1 MPGKP
6 SSEKLPKKAYE
17 TELYRLQSE
26 LVKMQNWARAS
37 GARIAVVF
45 EGRDAAGKGGTITR
59 IMQYL
64 NPRFARIAA
73 LDKPTDL
80 ERTQWYFQRYVSR
93 LPAGGEIVLFDRSWY
108 NRAGVERV
116 MGFCTKEEY
125 ARFMHQCPI
134 FERMLVEDGVLLR
147 KYWFSVSDTE
157 QQARFESRL
166 DDPVRRWKLSPM
178 DLESVTRWEDYS
190 RAKDDMFTMT
200 DIPEAPW
207 YVVESDVKRRAR
219 INMIAH
225 LLSTIPY
232 HDVPEPKLKLPRRPA
247 STGYV
252 RTPLEM
258 QTFVPDHAAAL
269 LTSRRTNVCHDP
281 GAARPKVANSRQCGK
296 LVRVSNGELRQR
308 AAELGVSVSYWDWQG
323 REVIVS
329 DETLTAIVT
338 ALEDAPP
345 ANTAFAAPESVAPV
359 PAERSWGFAVQ
370 LYSLRSRGSW
380 GHGDLRDLAD
390 LATWSARD
398 LGAGFVLINPL
409 HAAEPLPPVSA
420 SPYLPMSRHW
430 VSPLYLRIEDIPEY
444 KDLSYPERRRLTVAS
459 QPLREASQTPALIDR
474 DAVWTAKRE
483 ALDMLRKVPLSD
495 ERQASFE
502 EFRARHGQALEH
514 WASWCALAEVHG
526 PDYRTWPSHLQDPRS
541 AQTEVRRG
549 DLAAQAEFHTWVQ
562 WLVASQV
569 EAAQAAARAAGMAIG
584 IIADLAIGAHPGGAD
599 AWAGQEF
606 FAKGFTV
613 GAPPDAFNQRGQDW
627 GLPPMHPRALASAGY
642 KPLADLVNANVS
654 LGGGLRID
662 HVMGL
667 SRLWWIPAGAPP
679 TEGAYVY
686 YDAPGTLGTL
696 AASAA
701 ATKSVVIGEDL
712 GTVEPWLRDAL
723 AARGVLGTMMLWFE
737 RGLSD
742 EPLAPQWWRAN
753 SLVTV
758 STHDVPPAAAFLSGS
773 QVTDRLN
780 LGLLTRSEA
789 EERAEA
795 DRTVNDWIG
804 ACVSQG
810 LLLAGRRPTADEF
823 TVALYGYL
831 AKTPAKLI
839 GVNLAEA
846 TGETR
851 SQNMPGTCDEYPNW
865 KLPLSGP
872 DGKPVLLEDLSTSVR
887 VRAVARAASG
897 A

>member
-1 MPGKP
+1 MG
-6 SSEKLPKKAYE
+6 EKLAKKAYE
-17 TELYRLQSE
+17 KELYRLQAE

-37 GARIAVVF
+37 GARIVVVF
-45 EGRDAAGKGGTITR
+45 EGRDAAGKGGTISR
-59 IMQYL
+59 INQYL
-64 NPRFARIAA
+64 NPRFARVAA
-73 LDKPTDL
+73 LDKPTDR
-80 ERTQWYFQRYVSR
+80 EKAQWYFQRYVAY
-93 LPAGGEIVLFDRSWY
+93 LPTAGEIVLFDRSWY
-108 NRAGVERV
+108 NRAGVEHV
-116 MGFCTKEEY
+116 MGFCTKQEY
-125 ARFMHQCPI
+125 SRFLHQCPI
-134 FERMLVEDGVLLR
+134 FERMLVEDGILLR

-178 DLESVTRWEDYS
+178 DLESINRWEDYS

-207 YVVESDVKRRAR
+207 YVVESDDKRRAR
-219 INMIAH
+219 VNMIAH
-225 LLSTIPY
+225 LLSTVPY

-252 RTPLEM
+252 RTPREM
-258 QTFVPDHAAAL
+258 QTFVPDHAAQL
-269 LTSRRTNVCHDP
+269 LPCGRPVRAGPVTA
-281 GAARPKVANSRQCGK
+281 GPKVANSRRCGK
-296 LVRVSNGELRQR
+296 LVRVSNGELRRR

-323 REVIVS
+323 REVTVP
-329 DETLTAIVT
+329 DETLAAIV
-338 ALEDAPP
+338 AVLEDAPP
-345 ANTAFAAPESVAPV
+345 AMSSHRPPDAVAPA

-390 LATWSARD
+390 LAAWSARD

-409 HAAEPLPPVSA
+409 HAAEPLPPVSS
-420 SPYLPMSRHW
+420 SPYLPMSRRW

-444 KDLSYPERRRLTVAS
+444 KDLSYPERMRLARLS
-459 QPLREASQTPALIDR
+459 QPLRDASQTAALIDR
-474 DAVWTAKRE
+474 DAVWAAKRE
-483 ALDMLRKVPLSD
+483 ALETLRKVPLADS
-495 ERQASFE
+495 RQASFG
-502 EFRARHGQALEH
+502 EFRARHGRALED
-514 WASWCALAEVHG
+514 WAAWCALAEVHG
-526 PDYRTWPSHLQDPRS
+526 PDYRAWPEHLRDPRLVE
-541 AQTEVRRG
+541 TEVRRG

-562 WLVASQV
+562 WLVTSQV
-569 EAAQAAARAAGMAIG
+569 EAAQAAARSAGMSIG

-606 FAKGFTV
+606 LAQGFTV

-627 GLPPMHPRALASAGY
+627 GLPPIHPRALAAAGY
-642 KPLADLVNANVS
+642 RPLADLIDANLA

-686 YDAPGTLGTL
+686 YDAAGTLGAL

-701 ATKSVVIGEDL
+701 ADGSVVIGEDL

-723 AARGVLGTMMLWFE
+723 AGRGALGTMMLWFE
-737 RGLSD
+737 RGWSD
-742 EPLAPQWWRAN
+742 EPLAPQWWRRN

-758 STHDVPPAAAFLSGS
+758 STHDLPPAAAFLSGS
-773 QVTDRLN
+773 QVTDRLA
-780 LGLLTRSEA
+780 LGLLTRPEA

-804 ACVSQG
+804 ALVSEG
-810 LLLAGRRPTADEF
+810 LLPPDKRPSADEF

-831 AKTPAKLI
+831 ALTPALLI

-846 TGETR
+846 AGETR

-865 KLPLSGP
+865 KLPLCGP
-872 DGKPVLLEDLSTSVR
+872 GGEPVLLEDLATSDR

-897 A
+897 AE